1 MFLALPVKEILSRSR
16 HLTLTRGHAF
26 IAPAEH
32 GGNECE
38 TRKTN
43 ILNCHTAIHAMHT
56 RHRKDGPATAP
67 ILSTHPTCNR
77 LARPTVLSSRCARSR
92 RRGVRASTV
101 EVCHAGVLAEGARR
115 DAQLRLDGRALPERR
130 RTTGGNRGCGE

>member
-16 HLTLTRGHAF
+16 HLTLTRGHALLRQ
-26 IAPAEH
+26 AEH

-67 ILSTHPTCNR
+67 ILSNGPTCNSWR
-77 LARPTVLSSRCARSR
+77 VPPYSAPVARGPVEEACGRRPWRS
-92 RRGVRASTV
+92 
-101 EVCHAGVLAEGARR
+101 
-115 DAQLRLDGRALPERR
+115 
-130 RTTGGNRGCGE
+130 